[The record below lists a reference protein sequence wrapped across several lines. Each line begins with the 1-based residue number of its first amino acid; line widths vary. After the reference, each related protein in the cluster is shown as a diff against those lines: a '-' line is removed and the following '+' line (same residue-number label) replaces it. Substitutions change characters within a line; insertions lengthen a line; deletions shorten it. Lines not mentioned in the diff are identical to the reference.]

1 MKKIMF
7 ASAMALACLAISCN
21 DPKTGVDDAAF
32 KKAKADNAA
41 VYTAME
47 TGDVSK
53 LKDLIAKDAV
63 DHNGNMDGS
72 DIAGVDSIVAMMS
85 KMHTCFEPGAKF
97 TITSQAMD
105 GDLLY
110 TMTDFKGKTSAN
122 PGPGM
127 PPNTEMNWKTVDV
140 TKNKDGKITDHWGF
154 MSMKDVTDWMK
165 MAAPHGGPGM
175 PPPGDGKMPP
185 PPPGDKMM
193 KDTMRK

>member
-7 ASAMALACLAISCN
+7 ASAMALACFTISCN
-21 DPKTGVDDAAF
+21 DPKTPCVEDAAVT
-32 KKAKADNAA
+32 KAKADNAA
-41 VYTAME
+41 IYTAME

-72 DIAGVDSIVAMMS
+72 DIVGVDSIVAMMS

-97 TITSQAMD
+97 TITSQAMS

-110 TMTDFKGKTSAN
+110 TMTDFKGKTSAT

-127 PPNTEMNWKTVDV
+127 PPNTEMNWKSVDV
-140 TKNKDGKITDHWGF
+140 TKMKDGKISDHWGF

-165 MAAPHGGPGM
+165 MAGPQGGAGAP
-175 PPPGDGKMPP
+175 PP
-185 PPPGDKMM
+185 PPPGDRMM
-193 KDTMRK
+193 KDTTKK